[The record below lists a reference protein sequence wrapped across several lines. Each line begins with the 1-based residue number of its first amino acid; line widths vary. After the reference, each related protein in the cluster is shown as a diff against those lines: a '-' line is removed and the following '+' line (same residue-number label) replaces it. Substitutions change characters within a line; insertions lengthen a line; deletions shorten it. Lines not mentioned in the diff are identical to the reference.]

1 MNEFFSMGG
10 FGVFIWSA
18 MGIALTL
25 MILEPISLVIKRRSV
40 IKQIKRTQ
48 RLAARRSRDAGPRN
62 RNKESGS

>member
-18 MGIALTL
+18 MGVALIL

-40 IKQIKRTQ
+40 VRQIRRTQ
-48 RLAARRSRDAGPRN
+48 RQARRRD
-62 RNKESGS
+62 